1 MTMSFVGIDLGTT
14 FSAIS
19 HLDASGR
26 PAIVPLRDGPRL
38 LPSAIWAK
46 PGAGDQL
53 LVGDI
58 AVNQLGTTPELVAQD
73 FKRHMGSGMS
83 FQLGDR
89 SFSPT
94 ELSSFILRRLK
105 QDYEDSQG
113 VAITSAVISVPA
125 HFQAEAREA
134 TLEAARR
141 AGLPCEFLIN
151 EPTAAI
157 LSSSRSMNLDGT
169 VLVFDLGGGTFDAT
183 IATVCGGE
191 VEVLTSEG
199 DLDLGGR
206 DFDNALLE
214 IGNRFFVEEHGYP
227 LLGDQPGSVDRS
239 LSQKRY
245 QADAVRT
252 KIDLSTL
259 EDARLTLTDREA
271 NKTTSKTV
279 LRSEFERALVP
290 FLGKAES
297 VVDLAL
303 ENAKLQPADIDYVLL
318 VGGSVRVPAVKALLE
333 RSFGADKVRLAP
345 NVDEA
350 VCLGAAVRAGLA
362 ANPHLLSPAQKA
374 TLAGSSLAEV
384 TNKSYGTLT
393 LADPATGRLTNT
405 VILSKDTPIPCSK
418 SDTFY
423 TIVDGQ
429 TTVNCQLT
437 EYPYDEEDADLV
449 PVKLSEELALPPGR
463 PAGQEIRVTYSY
475 DVNQVIH
482 CEFLDVASGRKAS
495 FQVEPGRG
503 GSNSSFNIDD
513 FVID

>member
-1 MTMSFVGIDLGTT
+1 MIMSFVGIDLGTT

-19 HLDASGR
+19 HLDSSGR

-38 LPSAIWAK
+38 LPSAVFAN
-46 PGAGDQL
+46 PGAVGQL

-58 AVNQLGTTPELVAQD
+58 AVAQLATNPDRVAQD
-73 FKRHMGSGMS
+73 FKRHMGSGKTI
-83 FQLGDR
+83 QLGDKT
-89 SFSPT
+89 FSPT
-94 ELSSFILRRLK
+94 ELSSVILRRLK
-105 QDYEDSQG
+105 QDYEDAQG

-134 TLEAARR
+134 TLEAARL

-157 LSSSRSMNLDGT
+157 LSSSRSMDLDGT

-183 IATVCGGE
+183 IAKVEGGE

-206 DFDNALLE
+206 DFDNAVLE
-214 IGNRFFVEEHGYP
+214 IGDQFCLEEHGYS
-227 LLGDQPGSVDRS
+227 LLGDQAGAEGKSRS
-239 LSQKRY
+239 QKQFQTDAVKTKITLSQL
-245 QADAVRT
+245 DT
-252 KIDLSTL
+252 
-259 EDARLTLTDREA
+259 ARLTLHDDKA
-271 NKTTSKTV
+271 NKTTTGNV
-279 LRSEFERALVP
+279 RRADFERAIAP

-303 ENAKLQPADIDYVLL
+303 ENAHLQPADIDHVLL
-318 VGGSVRVPAVKALLE
+318 VGGSVRVPAVQDLLQ
-333 RSFGADKVRLAP
+333 RTFGEDKVRLAP

-362 ANPHLLSPAQKA
+362 ANPHLLTPAQKA

-393 LADPATGRLTNT
+393 VADPATGRMNNA

-423 TIVDGQ
+423 TVADGQ
-429 TTVNCQLT
+429 TAVQCQLT
-437 EYPYDEEDADLV
+437 EYVYDEEDADLV
-449 PVKLSEELALPPGR
+449 SVKVSEELSLPPGR

-495 FQVEPGRG
+495 FQVEPDRG
-503 GSNSSFNIDD
+503 ASNSSFNIDD